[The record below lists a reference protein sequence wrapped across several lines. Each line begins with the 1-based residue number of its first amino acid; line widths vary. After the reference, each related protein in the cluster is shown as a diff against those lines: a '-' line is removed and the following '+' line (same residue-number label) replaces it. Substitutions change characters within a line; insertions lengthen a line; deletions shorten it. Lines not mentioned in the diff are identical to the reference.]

1 MLAIGRMCA
10 LSDNLHGKL
19 AQPELLAECIKTVAN
34 AASPELLKA
43 SL

>member
-19 AQPELLAECIKTVAN
+19 AQPALLAVT
-34 AASPELLKA
+34 LTLT
-43 SL
+43 LTLTLTR